1 MQLALGDK
9 NIHNSSLN
17 IHNLDIGFRV
27 LKVDSSNMADVYYTP
42 DNIEQN
48 QLSLLAENIKDN
60 RTSEDLLFKVLLDS
74 GVDLSLPI
82 IKEVIAGKEG
92 FFVDSNA
99 LAACFV
105 KDSGI
110 TEDFVKELAKRKPL
124 RVVFRDEGFKD
135 DSVIINME
143 QIFKLMS
150 PHTDVKTI

>member
-82 IKEVIAGKEG
+82 IKEVIAGKEC
-92 FFVDSNA
+92 FFVDSNV